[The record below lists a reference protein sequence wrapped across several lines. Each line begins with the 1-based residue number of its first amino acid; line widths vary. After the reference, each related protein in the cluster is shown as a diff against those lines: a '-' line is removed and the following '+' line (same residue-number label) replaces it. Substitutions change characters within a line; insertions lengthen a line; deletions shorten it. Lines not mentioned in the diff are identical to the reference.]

1 MAYLESITSSG
12 LWLSLIFGFLPPL
25 FWLWFWLR
33 EDARPEPKK
42 LIFLAFVY
50 GIIAAILAIP
60 FEYSVKLI
68 TGNII
73 ALLLSWSL
81 IEEIFKYL
89 AARKSGLNK
98 KAFDEPIDALV
109 YMTTAALGFASAEN
123 ILFLL
128 KAFGTSGTIATIV
141 TGNLRF
147 LGATLLHVVA
157 SSILGASIAYA
168 FFHKEKMIRNV
179 LGGLVLSTALHF
191 CFNFLILNSEPD
203 DILKI
208 LIPLWVFI
216 VVIIFLYEKIKRI
229 KT

>member
-1 MAYLESITSSG
+1 MAFLGNITGNG
-12 LWLSLIFGFLPPL
+12 LFLSLVFGFLPPL

-33 EDARPEPKK
+33 EDARPEPRS
-42 LIFLAFVY
+42 LIFLVFIY
-50 GIIAAILAIP
+50 GMVAAVLSIP
-60 FEYSVKLI
+60 VEYFVKLF
-68 TGNII
+68 TENII
-73 ALLLSWSL
+73 ILLLSWSF

-89 AARKSGLNK
+89 AASKGGLLK

-123 ILFLL
+123 VLFLL
-128 KAFGTSGTIATIV
+128 KAVGTSGTIATVV

-179 LGGLVLSTALHF
+179 LGGLILSTALHF
-191 CFNFLILNSEPD
+191 SFNFLILKSEPN
-203 DILKI
+203 DILRI
-208 LIPLWVFI
+208 FIPLWVFI
-216 VVIIFLYEKIKRI
+216 IAVIFLYEKIKNI
-229 KT
+229 KK